1 MQKRVGMPTDS
12 GAARPQR
19 RRKATMKDVADL
31 AGVSLATVSRTLS
44 AAAEVSP
51 RLSRRVQA
59 AAQQLDYAVNINA
72 RGLRGKTSGLVV
84 VLLPDIANPFFSALL
99 QGIEEQARSHDMAV
113 LIGDTGVDRGIAEAY
128 WRLMEGQRADGM
140 ILLNGFLPFPREK
153 RAVADYPVVVVSE
166 RIAGFDA
173 PIVGI
178 DNVAAGFDAVSY
190 LARLGHRRVAHI
202 CGPAEN
208 VLTHERRAGYL
219 KAVEAH
225 GLERWPEAI
234 QAGEF
239 SIGAGRTATARLL
252 LASPQP
258 TAVFTAN
265 DEIAIGAIMEAKARG
280 LRVPE
285 DLSVVGFDDI
295 EMGQICDPPLT
306 TIYQPRRE
314 MGRKALE
321 TLSRLV
327 EAPGRRPAD
336 TLLDYKLV
344 VRDSAAPP
352 AARWTD
358 RPNSPKATIHNR

>member
-1 MQKRVGMPTDS
+1 MQKRVGKLPDG
-12 GAARPQR
+12 GATRPQR

-59 AAQQLDYAVNINA
+59 AAERLDYAVNINA

-84 VLLPDIANPFFSALL
+84 VLLPDIANPFFSVLL

-113 LIGDTGVDRGIAEAY
+113 LIGDTGVDRAIAETY
-128 WRLMEGQRADGM
+128 WRRLVDGQRADGI
-140 ILLNGFLPFPREK
+140 ILLNGFAPFAAEK
-153 RAVADYPVVVVSE
+153 LAVADYPIVVVSE
-166 RIAGFDA
+166 RIAGLDA
-173 PIVGI
+173 PVVGI

-225 GLERWPEAI
+225 GLDRWPDAI
-234 QAGEF
+234 QPGEF
-239 SIGAGRTATARLL
+239 SIRAGRLATARLL
-252 LASPQP
+252 AASRPP

-265 DEIAIGAIMEAKARG
+265 DEIAIGAIVEAKAHG

-285 DLSVVGFDDI
+285 DFSVVGFDDI
-295 EMGQICDPPLT
+295 EMGQIADPPLT

-321 TLSRLV
+321 TLARLV

-336 TLLDYKLV
+336 ILLDYKLV

-352 AARWTD
+352 ASR
-358 RPNSPKATIHNR
+358 

>member
-1 MQKRVGMPTDS
+1 MRKRVGKAPNS
-12 GAARPQR
+12 GAARPLR

-44 AAAEVSP
+44 SAAEVSP

-59 AAQQLDYAVNINA
+59 AAQRLDYAVNINA

-84 VLLPDIANPFFSALL
+84 VLLPDIANPFFSVLL

-113 LIGDTGVDRGIAEAY
+113 LIGDTGVDRAIAETY
-128 WRLMEGQRADGM
+128 WRRLVVGQRADGI
-140 ILLNGFLPFPREK
+140 ILLNGFVHVPAEK
-153 RAVADYPVVVVSE
+153 LAAADYPIVVVSE
-166 RIAGFDA
+166 RIVGLDA

-219 KAVEAH
+219 KAVETH
-225 GLERWPEAI
+225 ELERWPEAI
-234 QAGEF
+234 QPGEF
-239 SIGAGRTATARLL
+239 SIRAGRMATARLL
-252 LASPQP
+252 AASPRP

-265 DEIAIGAIMEAKARG
+265 DEIAIGAILEAKAHG

-321 TLSRLV
+321 TLARLV
-327 EAPGRRPAD
+327 ESPGWRPPD

-344 VRDSAAPP
+344 VRESAGPP
-352 AARWTD
+352 AAR
-358 RPNSPKATIHNR
+358 